1 MGWRGMVSGSGLP
14 SGTVTLLFSDIEG
27 STSMLQRLRG
37 AFPGLLADH
46 HRLVDEAVRD
56 AGGQVV
62 STEGDGVFAVFVRA
76 GDAVRAVVAVQRAI
90 VGHAWPGSERVLVRM
105 GLHTGEPVL

>member
-1 MGWRGMVSGSGLP
+1 MLDGCGPAVVVEPLAEGGAGSVCWMTRLGNGALAGGSGLP

-37 AFPGLLADH
+37 RYATLLADH
-46 HRLVDEAVRD
+46 HRLVDQAVRE
-56 AGGQVV
+56 ANGQIV

-76 GDAVRAVVAVQRAI
+76 
-90 VGHAWPGSERVLVRM
+90 
-105 GLHTGEPVL
+105 